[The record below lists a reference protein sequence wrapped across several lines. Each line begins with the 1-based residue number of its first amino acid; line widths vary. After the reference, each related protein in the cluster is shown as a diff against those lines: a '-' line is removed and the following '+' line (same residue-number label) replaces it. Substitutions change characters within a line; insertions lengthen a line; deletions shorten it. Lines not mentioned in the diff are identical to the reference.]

1 MKKDFISKVA
11 FLGVLLSASCSTEVI
26 DSGTDG
32 PDNPPTVS
40 QLKVRVMTNDYAN
53 TRDNSNSGI
62 SSLVIAFY
70 NGNEFVSAE
79 EAKSNDNGI
88 YTVSLQKSDNGIPNS
103 ILAYA
108 NISKD
113 DIPKCKISELG
124 NLTSEETT
132 KTTITTLYDSSETP
146 NFVMSTPLRI
156 KSDGTKQLAVPI
168 TPENLQGN
176 DVVAIS
182 LEKVAS
188 KVTLQ
193 TSESASLDVQMKSPA
208 ESRPDRV
215 LNLTIDSWGVTAVEK
230 SSYIIK
236 QLEVSEAHPLPNW
249 EGWNNYKY
257 INWAHSVAYG
267 ETGEGK
273 YPTGTE
279 AGSFSLSYLKIGG
292 ASTELG
298 AACYCH
304 ETTRPNSVYA
314 IANSRASVVI
324 CGHYNIV
331 KENVV
336 EENIEEGATN
346 NLAESLYVS
355 GSTVYTNSEYEN
367 LNDDAKKKC
376 VSYPNGQC
384 YFIVPIENISHINA
398 GENHV
403 HDTGC
408 YGLVRNHHY
417 RLTIN
422 NITGLG
428 IPYSSTDDYA
438 LEREAPSGLDGPY
451 TVNISAE
458 VLEWVE
464 VGQNIEITKPK
475 S

>member
-108 NISKD
+108 NISKN

-193 TSESASLDVQMKSPA
+193 TSQSASLDVQMKSPA
-208 ESRPDRV
+208 ENRPDRV
-215 LNLTIDSWGVTAVEK
+215 LNLTIDSWGVTALEK

-236 QLEVSEAHPLPNW
+236 QLEVSESHTLPNW
-249 EGWNNYKY
+249 DGWNNGKY
-257 INWAHSVAYG
+257 INWAHSVTYG

-279 AGSFSLSYLKIGG
+279 AGSFSLSYLKFKDVK
-292 ASTELG
+292 SELG
-298 AACYCH
+298 APCYCH
-304 ETTRPNSVYA
+304 ETTRPNNVYA

-324 CGHYNIV
+324 LGKYSIKN
-331 KENVV
+331 E
-336 EENIEEGATN
+336 T
-346 NLAESLYVS
+346 AEANASLYVS
-355 GSTVYTNSEYEN
+355 GSTVYTNSEYGN

>member
-11 FLGVLLSASCSTEVI
+11 LLGVLLSASCSTEVI

-40 QLKVRVMTNDYAN
+40 RLKVRVMTNDYAN

-70 NGNEFVSAE
+70 NGDEFVCAE
-79 EAKSNDNGI
+79 EATSSGNGE
-88 YTVSLQKSDNGIPNS
+88 YTVSLQKSDNGIPDC

-108 NISKD
+108 NISKEA
-113 DIPKCKISELG
+113 IPTCGISELG
-124 NLTSEETT
+124 GST
-132 KTTITTLYDSSETP
+132 KGTTLDNLQNESD
-146 NFVMSTPLRI
+146 NFIMSTPLRYDDV
-156 KSDGTKQLAVPI
+156 KKNLQLAVPI
-168 TPENLQGN
+168 TADNLQGN
-176 DVVAIS
+176 GEVAIS

-193 TSESASLDVQMKSPA
+193 KSETAGLDVQMKSPK
-208 ESRPDRV
+208 EGRPDRV

-236 QLEVSEAHPLPNW
+236 QLEVSESHALPNW
-249 EGWNNYKY
+249 DGWNNGKY
-257 INWAHSVAYG
+257 IHWAHSVTYG
-267 ETGEGK
+267 ETGEGQ
-273 YPTGTE
+273 YP
-279 AGSFSLSYLKIGG
+279 AGDSGSGFSLSYLTFQDVK
-292 ASTELG
+292 AELD
-298 AACYCH
+298 APCYCH

-324 CGHYNIV
+324 LGKYSIKNEV
-331 KENVV
+331 A
-336 EENIEEGATN
+336 EENA
-346 NLAESLYVS
+346 SLYVS
-355 GSTVYTNSEYEN
+355 GSTVYTNSEYIL
-367 LNDDAKKKC
+367 LNDDAKEKC
-376 VSYPNGQC
+376 VEYPNGQC
-384 YFIVPIENISHINA
+384 YFMVPIENISHNA
-398 GENHV
+398 ATT
-403 HDTGC
+403 HDHHTGC

-428 IPYSSTDDYA
+428 IPYSAAGEYA
-438 LEREAPSGLDGPY
+438 LEKEAPSGLDGPY